1 MLYSVLAMLLLGL
14 LFREASNPCC
24 AAVFGYGCVDS
35 GFALRVLRFVF
46 LVGVCSM
53 WSLLYVLLESF
64 CV

>member
-14 LFREASNPCC
+14 LLREAFNPCC

-35 GFALRVLRFVF
+35 GCVARVLSFVF
-46 LVGVCSM
+46 FLGLCSA